1 MNVLILGGGGRE
13 HALAWKIAQSPRC
26 ARLHCAPG
34 NAGIA
39 KIAECFAVALKPPFD
54 ELIQA
59 CRERK
64 IDLVVV
70 GPEDPLAAGVVDALE
85 KAGVLAF
92 GPRAAAAKIEASK
105 TFAKEIMRAASIP
118 TGWAETFTDV
128 GPALAL
134 LKKIDPPYVVKA
146 DGLAAGKGVT
156 IAANFDDAERAVRDA
171 LEGRRLG
178 EAGASILIEERLIG
192 VEASLLAFTDGRRV
206 LAMDSAQDHKP
217 VFDGDRGPNTG
228 GMGAI
233 SPAPALKPKLRRAA
247 VGQILEPAVAELA
260 RRGIE
265 YRGVLYAGLMLTTQG
280 PKVVEFNCR
289 FGDPETQALMPRL
302 DCDLLEVLVAC
313 ARGDL
318 GGVRLK
324 WKPEACVCVVAAS
337 GGYPGDYAKGLPISG
352 VEEAESEPGVTVFHA
367 GTALDARG
375 RLVTAGGRVLGV
387 TAVGEGIES
396 AREAAYRALG
406 RIAFEGMHHR
416 GDIGLR
422 AGAGAIGARS

>member
-1 MNVLILGGGGRE
+1 MG
-13 HALAWKIAQSPRC
+13 SY
-26 ARLHCAPG
+26 APVPG
-34 NAGIA
+34 
-39 KIAECFAVALKPPFD
+39 LD
-54 ELIQA
+54 Q
-59 CRERK
+59 
-64 IDLVVV
+64 
-70 GPEDPLAAGVVDALE
+70 AGVEELV
-85 KAGVLAF
+85 GTIHRPVL
-92 GPRAAAAKIEASK
+92 
-105 TFAKEIMRAASIP
+105 T
-118 TGWAETFTDV
+118 
-128 GPALAL
+128 
-134 LKKIDPPYVVKA
+134 
-146 DGLAAGKGVT
+146 
-156 IAANFDDAERAVRDA
+156 
-171 LEGRRLG
+171 
-178 EAGASILIEERLIG
+178 
-192 VEASLLAFTDGRRV
+192 
-206 LAMDSAQDHKP
+206 
-217 VFDGDRGPNTG
+217 
-228 GMGAI
+228 
-233 SPAPALKPKLRRAA
+233 
-247 VGQILEPAVAELA
+247 ELS
-260 RRGIE
+260 RRGAPFV
-265 YRGVLYAGLMLTTQG
+265 GLLFAGLMLTDDG
-280 PKVVEFNCR
+280 ARVLEFNCR